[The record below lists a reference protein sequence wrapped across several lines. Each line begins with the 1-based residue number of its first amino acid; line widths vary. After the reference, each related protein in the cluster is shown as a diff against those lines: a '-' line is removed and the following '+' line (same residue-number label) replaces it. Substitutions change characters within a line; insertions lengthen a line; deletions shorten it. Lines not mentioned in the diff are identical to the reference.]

1 MKTER
6 RRPIMPQLNEIRN
19 IILSMKAQSKA
30 QTKNEVPQIEG
41 SAALAIEPKPV
52 KIAENMQLI
61 RGGKLDNSRSESAN
75 TQNPRGK
82 FADVDQLHSQERITH
97 SDDFSSPVE
106 HSKNE
111 PPSVNIN
118 QKIKNAVR
126 ELVLGLDYGPVSG
139 IKGNLLFKKGAL
151 KLLQLCNYK
160 HCDTLL
166 DKTVNVADGFIGYT
180 CKVVILDENG
190 EPIAEAIAS
199 ANSKEKRFEGRG
211 LSCDSMLVAMSEKR
225 ALIQAVK
232 ELLV

>member
-1 MKTER
+1 
-6 RRPIMPQLNEIRN
+6 MPQLNEIRN

-61 RGGKLDNSRSESAN
+61 RGGKLDNSRSDRPN
-75 TQNPRGK
+75 TQNLRGQYGDTDPLQK
-82 FADVDQLHSQERITH
+82 QEKAARGEA
-97 SDDFSSPVE
+97 SSSPVE
-106 HSKNE
+106 RFKNE
-111 PPSVNIN
+111 GPSVYTYG
-118 QKIKNAVR
+118 KIKNAVK
-126 ELVLGLDYGPVSG
+126 ELILGVDYGPIKG
-139 IKGNLLFKKGAL
+139 IKGNILFKKGAL

-166 DKTVNVADGFIGYT
+166 DKTVDIDHGFIGYT
-180 CKVVILDENG
+180 CKVVIIDENG

-199 ANSKEKRFEGRG
+199 ANSKERKFEDKGF
-211 LSCDSMLVAMSEKR
+211 SSDSILVSMAEKR
-225 ALIQAVK
+225 ALINAVK

>member
-41 SAALAIEPKPV
+41 SAALVIEPQPV

-61 RGGKLDNSRSESAN
+61 RGGKLDNSRSDMPN
-75 TQNPRGK
+75 TQNLRGQYGDTDPLQK
-82 FADVDQLHSQERITH
+82 QEKAAR
-97 SDDFSSPVE
+97 SEDSSELVE
-106 HSKNE
+106 PSKNE
-111 PPSVNIN
+111 GSSVDTCG
-118 QKIKNAVR
+118 KIKNAVK
-126 ELVLGLDYGPVSG
+126 ELILNLDYGPIKG
-139 IKGNLLFKKGAL
+139 IKGNILFKKGAL
-151 KLLQLCNYK
+151 KLLRLCGYK
-160 HCDTLL
+160 HSDQLL
-166 DKTVNVADGFIGYT
+166 DKTVDVANGFLGYT

-199 ANSKEKRFEGRG
+199 ANSKEKKFEDKGF
-211 LSCDSMLVAMSEKR
+211 SSDSMLVTMAEKR

-232 ELLV
+232 ELL